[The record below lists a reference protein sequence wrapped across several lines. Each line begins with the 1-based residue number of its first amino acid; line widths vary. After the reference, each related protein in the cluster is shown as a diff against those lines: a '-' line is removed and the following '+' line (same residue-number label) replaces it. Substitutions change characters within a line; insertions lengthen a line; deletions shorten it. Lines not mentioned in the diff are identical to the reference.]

1 MGQFSKRTHISLN
14 NINEEKLEN
23 RLPLELTPTLSVV
36 VGTYNRLHLLR
47 CCLEALLDRINVD
60 HEIVVIDAGSTDGTI
75 DYLKEIPSIRLVCD
89 GERLGQA
96 RSYNRV
102 FKTITSK
109 YTCWLSDDNVVRDGM
124 LDLTVRVLEENQDIG
139 MVTLKT
145 KDVIGPFRNAD
156 YIGGIS
162 SVGILNC
169 NQGVVRTD
177 VLRDVGFFSEE
188 FRDYGI
194 DSDLTAKVLIK
205 GWKVVYTKAI
215 AVNHYREWM
224 VATDSADYQKR
235 MERQKQSLQSYH
247 EKYRTLAKFSISLEL
262 KRVIFQIIRFSSRQ
276 VSRMKALA
284 RIFDLKIRFFFERCR
299 YIVQSRVEDKDS
311 VTHHKFVLAR
321 FIGFI
326 EGLLLG
332 RLMGYLKKNRRNH
345 SLESVDKDRA
355 YTNSISL
362 RDWQNVFQGRYIS
375 PLDLYK
381 NRSKPFYLVQYIK
394 NVN

>member
-1 MGQFSKRTHISLN
+1 MVVMAASN
-14 NINEEKLEN
+14 N
-23 RLPLELTPTLSVV
+23 RLMPGPFPTLSVV

-47 CCLEALLDRINVD
+47 QCLEALVGKINID

-75 DYLKEIPSIRLVCD
+75 DYLKGIQGIRLVCD

-102 FKTITSK
+102 FKTIASK

-124 LDLTVRVLEENQDIG
+124 LDQTVRVLEANQDIG
-139 MVTLKT
+139 MVALKT

-169 NQGVVRTD
+169 NQGVIRTD
-177 VLRDVGFFSEE
+177 VLHDVGFFSEE
-188 FRDYGI
+188 FLDYGI

-235 MERQKQSLQSYH
+235 MERQKQSLQLYH
-247 EKYRTLAKFSISLEL
+247 EKYRTLAKFSISFEL
-262 KRVIFQIIRFSSRQ
+262 KRVIFQIIRFSCRQ

-284 RIFDLKIRFFFERCR
+284 GIFDLKIRSFFERCR
-299 YIVQSRVEDKDS
+299 CIVQSRVNDRDS
-311 VTHHKFVLAR
+311 VQHYKFVFAR
-321 FIGFI
+321 FMGLI
-326 EGLLLG
+326 EAMILG
-332 RLMGYLKKNRRNH
+332 RLTDYVKNNFRTH
-345 SLESVDKDRA
+345 SLESVDRARA
-355 YTNSISL
+355 YANSISL
-362 RDWQNVFQGRYIS
+362 RDWQNVFQSRYIS

-394 NVN
+394 NIN